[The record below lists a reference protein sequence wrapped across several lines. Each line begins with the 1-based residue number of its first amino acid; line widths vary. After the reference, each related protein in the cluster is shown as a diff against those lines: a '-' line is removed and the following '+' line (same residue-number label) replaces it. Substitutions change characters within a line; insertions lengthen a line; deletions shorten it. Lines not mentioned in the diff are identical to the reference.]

1 MTTITII
8 VASCGALNISSH
20 IISSLPTHERFNPDH
35 IVLSDVHQAA
45 TQRVLHESGSN
56 LLSSCHLYIWRHQH
70 HLLYTTLENI
80 IHNLMLCSTLD
91 NISASFSCSGAS
103 LNTSTPHIHR
113 VASTPDHRYHRQ
125 LGALDVPDHIV
136 PSHVRQASAPFVD
149 LS

>member
-1 MTTITII
+1 MTTLTII
-8 VASCGALNISSH
+8 VASGGALNISSH
-20 IISSLPTHERFNPDH
+20 RSYRTFQRTKDLILTISFCLRCIRRQPKEFYMN
-35 IVLSDVHQAA
+35 
-45 TQRVLHESGSN
+45 RVA
-56 LLSSCHLYIWRHQH
+56 LLSTCHMYIWRHHH